1 MKLIDAVLQSEHTV
15 TKYRQYGIV
24 TIFDM
29 LAGADG
35 ISRVKWITPRGKYT
49 MMIQKD
55 YDAMFALK
63 GFYSATLVR
72 NGEIIERRTVDTNDE
87 VEVLVNTIKTKY
99 LDRDFKGHLYAVKNI
114 DLTGF
119 IPRTKEDDVI
129 DETV

>member
-1 MKLIDAVLQSEHTV
+1 MKLIDAILQSGNTV

-49 MMIQKD
+49 MLIQKD

-63 GFYSATLVR
+63 GFFSMTLIR
-72 NGEIIERRTVDTNDE
+72 NGDIIEEKTVDTNDE
-87 VEVLVNTIKTKY
+87 VEVFVNAIKIKY
-99 LDRDFKGHLYAVKNI
+99 LDKDFKGHLYAVKNI
-114 DLTGF
+114 DLTGT
-119 IPRTKEDDVI
+119 PK
-129 DETV
+129 